1 LLIKLPQTLDSWMN
15 LFLKVLI
22 PVLILVGCVFA
33 AKKVFDNR
41 PEPRTRPSFPTVQA
55 VEAITLSKSQ
65 YPVMLRSQGTVQ
77 PTQLTTLVSE
87 VNGSITA
94 ISDVFVVGGEFNK
107 GDVLLQLDERDYTIA
122 LTQAQA
128 SLAQASAQL
137 QEEAARA
144 ELAKAEWQSLGR
156 KANAFNLRQPQVAA
170 ARANRDAARAQVE
183 RAKLDLERTRFIA
196 PFDGRVLE
204 KNVDLGQFVSRGSR
218 IGQLYTTASVDVKLP
233 LSSKQLTY
241 LDIPTPGSGSN
252 AELPSIE
259 LNANVGGVPHVWNGK
274 VIRAE
279 GVDASTQQLN
289 IIARID
295 EPFAQDKPQLRIG
308 QFVNAKIAGRVLDDV
323 FVVPRAAVREDREVL
338 LVNGQSQLERREVN
352 IAWADDETA
361 AIKDDGLTGAVL
373 VTTAMST
380 VTNGTPVRAT
390 VDGVE
395 PPPRRRGAGRP
406 GAEGQPGTAGRPAG
420 EGRPAG
426 GGQRGGQGG
435 QGADGQARGEGRG
448 QAGEGRPAGQR
459 RPDGQRPAAGQ
470 QRGNGNWQGRQDG
483 GQQGERRRPQG
494 QNQPANANS

>member
-1 LLIKLPQTLDSWMN
+1 MN
-15 LFLKVLI
+15 LLVKVLI

-33 AKKVFDNR
+33 AKKVYDSR

-65 YPVMLRSQGTVQ
+65 YPVRLRSQGTVQ

-87 VNGSITA
+87 VNGSITDIA
-94 ISDVFVVGGEFNK
+94 DVFVVGGEFSK
-107 GDVLLQLDERDYTIA
+107 GDVLLQLDERDYAIA

-137 QEEAARA
+137 QEESARA
-144 ELAKAEWQSLGR
+144 QLAKAEWQSLGR

-241 LDIPTPGSGSN
+241 LDIPIPGSGST
-252 AELPSIE
+252 AELPAIE
-259 LNANVGGVPHVWNGK
+259 LNATVGGVPQVWTGK

-295 EPFAQDKPQLRIG
+295 NPFVQGQAQLRIG
-308 QFVNAKIAGRVLDDV
+308 QFVNAKISGRILDDV
-323 FVVPRAAVREDREVL
+323 FVVPRSAVREDREVL
-338 LVNGQSQLERREVN
+338 LVNGDSQLERREVN

-361 AIKDDGLTGAVL
+361 AIKDDSLMGAVL

-395 PPPRRRGAGRP
+395 PPPRRRGPGGAGRP
-406 GAEGQPGTAGRPAG
+406 GADGQPGTAGRQG
-420 EGRPAG
+420 EGR
-426 GGQRGGQGG
+426 RTGGQGG
-435 QGADGQARGEGRG
+435 GQGGAQGGAQRAEGQASP
-448 QAGEGRPAGQR
+448 EGRPAGQR
-459 RPDGQRPAAGQ
+459 RGDGERPAAGQ
-470 QRGNGNWQGRQDG
+470 RRGDGERPAAGQRRDNGQGDQQG

-494 QNQPANANS
+494 QNQPADANS